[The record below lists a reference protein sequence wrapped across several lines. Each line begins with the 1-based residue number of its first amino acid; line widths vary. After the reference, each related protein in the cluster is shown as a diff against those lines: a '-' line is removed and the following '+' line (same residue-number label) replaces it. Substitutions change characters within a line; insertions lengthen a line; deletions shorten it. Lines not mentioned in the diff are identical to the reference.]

1 MQIEMLKTSELI
13 PYEKNPRKNDA
24 AVDKVAA
31 SIKEFGFLVPIVID
45 RNNEIAAGHTR
56 LKAALQLGIDRV
68 PCVRANDLT
77 DDQIKAFRLA
87 DNKTAEFAEWDFT
100 ELDKQ
105 LEELMNTEIDMT
117 RFGFTFDED
126 PPEIT
131 EDEPPEVNERAEPVT
146 NRGDVWLLGEHRLMC
161 GDSTSKDDFDKL
173 CGGGVRRYGVHR
185 SSLRRRDRRQK

>member
-1 MQIEMLKTSELI
+1 MQIEMIKTSELI

-77 DDQIKAFRLA
+77 DEQIKAFRLA

-117 RFGFTFDED
+117 RFGFEFKDIEEKETESVSVKDNYEIIIECVDEAD
-126 PPEIT
+126 QEEKFNILT
-131 EDEPPEVNERAEPVT
+131 SEGYVC
-146 NRGDVWLLGEHRLMC
+146 RL
-161 GDSTSKDDFDKL
+161 STL
-173 CGGGVRRYGVHR
+173 
-185 SSLRRRDRRQK
+185 

>member
-1 MQIEMLKTSELI
+1 MQIEMIKTSELI

-56 LKAALQLGIDRV
+56 LKAALQLGIERV

-77 DDQIKAFRLA
+77 DEQIKAFRLA

-117 RFGFTFDED
+117 LFGFTFDVIPDDLDDIEHTEEKTAVRLVFD
-126 PPEIT
+126 NYKSYSEHETEIK
-131 EDEPPEVNERAEPVT
+131 DFAEKV
-146 NRGDVWLLGEHRLMC
+146 GAKMSIG
-161 GDSTSKDDFDKL
+161 K
-173 CGGGVRRYGVHR
+173 
-185 SSLRRRDRRQK
+185 

>member
-1 MQIEMLKTSELI
+1 MKIEMLKTSEII

-24 AVDKVAA
+24 AVEKVAE

-45 RNNEIAAGHTR
+45 RNNVIAAGHTR

-68 PCVRANDLT
+68 PCVRADDLT
-77 DDQIKAFRLA
+77 DEQIKAFRLA

-117 RFGFTFDED
+117 RFGFTFDEAEAKETESVRVKD
-126 PPEIT
+126 NYEIII
-131 EDEPPEVNERAEPVT
+131 ECDDEADQEEKFNILTSEGYVC
-146 NRGDVWLLGEHRLMC
+146 RL
-161 GDSTSKDDFDKL
+161 STL
-173 CGGGVRRYGVHR
+173 
-185 SSLRRRDRRQK
+185 

>member
-1 MQIEMLKTSELI
+1 MQIEMIKTSELI

-56 LKAALQLGIDRV
+56 LKAALQLGIERV

-77 DDQIKAFRLA
+77 DEQIKAFRLA

-105 LEELMNTEIDMT
+105 LEELMNTEIDMSL
-117 RFGFTFDED
+117 FGFEFKDIEEKETESVSVKDNYEIIIECDDEAD
-126 PPEIT
+126 QEEKFNILT
-131 EDEPPEVNERAEPVT
+131 SEGYVC
-146 NRGDVWLLGEHRLMC
+146 RL
-161 GDSTSKDDFDKL
+161 STL
-173 CGGGVRRYGVHR
+173 
-185 SSLRRRDRRQK
+185 